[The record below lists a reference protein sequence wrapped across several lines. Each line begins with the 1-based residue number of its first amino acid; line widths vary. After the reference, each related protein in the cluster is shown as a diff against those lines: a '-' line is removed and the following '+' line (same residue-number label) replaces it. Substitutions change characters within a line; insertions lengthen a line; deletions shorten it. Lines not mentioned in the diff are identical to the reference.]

1 MVEKIKALWI
11 KYEEI
16 IAYLIVGGLT
26 TVVSWAA
33 KFLANFLLFD
43 NTMYPT
49 PFQNVVL
56 SVINWTAGVIFAY
69 FTNRKFVFKSNAPM
83 LSEAPKFVL
92 SRVSTLILDMVVMQ
106 VLTAIG
112 VNLLVATLISAV
124 LVIIGN
130 YVFSKLFVFN
140 KKKDGGSRRGKI
152 NILTC
157 KSIIKAVRNW
167 QKIENLS
174 VFGLLFVC
182 NLYLEL
188 CQISL
193 QQFQRCGN
201 CILVGTLV
209 AVGSVDTGADESVSG
224 INTGA

>member
-1 MVEKIKALWI
+1 MKNEINVGYYRVSVDTTGNEDSVKNMFDNMIEKIKALWI

-56 SVINWTAGVIFAY
+56 SIINWTAGVIFAY

-106 VLTAIG
+106 VLTAVG
-112 VNLLVATLISAV
+112 VNLLIATVISAV

-130 YVFSKLFVFN
+130 YVFRIQQEK
-140 KKKDGGSRRGKI
+140 RRRSGRDKI

-157 KSIIKAVRNW
+157 ESIIKAVRNR

-174 VFGLLFVC
+174 VFGLLFMC

-193 QQFQRCGN
+193 
-201 CILVGTLV
+201 
-209 AVGSVDTGADESVSG
+209 
-224 INTGA
+224 

>member
-1 MVEKIKALWI
+1 MRNNMVEKIKALWI

-112 VNLLVATLISAV
+112 VNLLVATLIVEHNIKAARRRQKICRSSDCFLCAFYFSAMPDKPSTIPA
-124 LVIIGN
+124 LRQLHPCGN
-130 YVFSKLFVFN
+130 ARS
-140 KKKDGGSRRGKI
+140 RGK
-152 NILTC
+152 
-157 KSIIKAVRNW
+157 RRHR
-167 QKIENLS
+167 
-174 VFGLLFVC
+174 G
-182 NLYLEL
+182 
-188 CQISL
+188 
-193 QQFQRCGN
+193 R
-201 CILVGTLV
+201 
-209 AVGSVDTGADESVSG
+209 
-224 INTGA
+224 

>member
-140 KKKDGGSRRGKI
+140 KI

>member
-1 MVEKIKALWI
+1 MRNNMVEKIKALWI

-26 TVVSWAA
+26 TVVSWAV

-140 KKKDGGSRRGKI
+140 KKKDGGAEEAK
-152 NILTC
+152 
-157 KSIIKAVRNW
+157 
-167 QKIENLS
+167 
-174 VFGLLFVC
+174 
-182 NLYLEL
+182 
-188 CQISL
+188 
-193 QQFQRCGN
+193 
-201 CILVGTLV
+201 
-209 AVGSVDTGADESVSG
+209 
-224 INTGA
+224 

>member
-69 FTNRKFVFKSNAPM
+69 FTNRKLYSRAM
-83 LSEAPKFVL
+83 LRCCPKH
-92 SRVSTLILDMVVMQ
+92 
-106 VLTAIG
+106 
-112 VNLLVATLISAV
+112 
-124 LVIIGN
+124 
-130 YVFSKLFVFN
+130 
-140 KKKDGGSRRGKI
+140 
-152 NILTC
+152 
-157 KSIIKAVRNW
+157 RNSYFP
-167 QKIENLS
+167 E
-174 VFGLLFVC
+174 
-182 NLYLEL
+182 YP
-188 CQISL
+188 
-193 QQFQRCGN
+193 R
-201 CILVGTLV
+201 
-209 AVGSVDTGADESVSG
+209 
-224 INTGA
+224 